1 MVDLE
6 ELLQPLV
13 ELQTNEL
20 GSSGLGALLG
30 LGRGSPGTLR
40 EERDVKEGDRGGEL
54 LTPAVLFWWTLVQ

>member
-6 ELLQPLV
+6 EFLQSLV

-30 LGRGSPGTLR
+30 LGSRGPGTLSKEDKR
-40 EERDVKEGDRGGEL
+40 NVKK
-54 LTPAVLFWWTLVQ
+54 V